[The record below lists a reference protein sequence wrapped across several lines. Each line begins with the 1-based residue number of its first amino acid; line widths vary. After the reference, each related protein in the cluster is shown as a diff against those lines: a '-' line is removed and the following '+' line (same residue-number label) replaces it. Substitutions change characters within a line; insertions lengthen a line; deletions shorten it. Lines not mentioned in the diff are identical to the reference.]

1 MVSKVAVS
9 KSTSRSVSPTS
20 ERFFRLM
27 AATAMLAA
35 CGGAERGGEETGGAD
50 LVLAGGNILTMDRTH
65 PEATAVAI
73 RGDRIV
79 AVGSD
84 RQVKAWVGA
93 RTRVVQLEGRSVTPG
108 LTDSHAHLYGLGAAL
123 EALDLKGAASEEAA
137 AAKAGAAAKALPD
150 GEWLLGRGWDQNL
163 WPDKKF
169 PSAASLDKAV
179 GERPAALRRVDG
191 HAVWV
196 SSVALKL
203 AGIDRNTVDPKGGRI
218 VRDGAGDPTGVLVDN
233 AMDLVD
239 ARMPAAT
246 DAARQRRIL
255 AAAQKA
261 VAAGITCVHEMGIED
276 ATADVYRNLDDERRL
291 PLRVYAFLSG
301 DPRMAESLPRRVPEV
316 DRDGNARFI
325 VRGVKFFADGALG
338 SRGAVLLAPY
348 SDDPKNV
355 GLWVTPPGEL
365 GRAIEAAVEGGWQP
379 AVHAIGDAGVRA
391 VLDAYQSARAQH
403 PKADLRLRVEHAQV
417 VALADMTR
425 FAKLG
430 VIASMQPTH
439 ATSDMPWAEAR
450 LGPDRIRGAY
460 AWRQL
465 VDSGAHVAFGSDF
478 PVEEVAPLL
487 GLYAAVSRQDARGQP
502 PGGWRPEEKLSLE
515 EALRAFTSEGAYA
528 SFEEKNRGQIKAGMV
543 ADLTVYDRPLKAD
556 ASLLQ
561 TKIDMT
567 IVGGEPVYE
576 RTMR

>member
-1 MVSKVAVS
+1 MTAV
-9 KSTSRSVSPTS
+9 
-20 ERFFRLM
+20 LG
-27 AATAMLAA
+27 
-35 CGGAERGGEETGGAD
+35 CGGAERGGAEAAADMVLTGGA
-50 LVLAGGNILTMDRTH
+50 VMTMDKAH
-65 PEATAVAI
+65 PEATAIAI

-84 RQVKAWVGA
+84 REVMAWVGR
-93 RTRVVQLEGRSVTPG
+93 RTRVIPLEGRTVTPG
-108 LTDSHAHLYGLGAAL
+108 LTDSHAHLYGLGASL
-123 EALDLKGAASEEAA
+123 ESLSLRGAQSEEIAAEKAHAA
-137 AAKAGAAAKALPD
+137 ALGMPE
-150 GEWLLGRGWDQNL
+150 GEWLVGRGWDQNL

-169 PSAASLDKAV
+169 PTVASLDKAV
-179 GERPAALRRVDG
+179 GDRPAALRRIDG

-196 SSVALKL
+196 SSKALQL
-203 AGIDRNTVDPKGGRI
+203 AGIERSTPDPRGGRI
-218 VRDGAGDPTGVLVDN
+218 VRDGSGDATGVLIDQ
-233 AMDLVD
+233 AMDLID
-239 ARMPAAT
+239 DKMPPAS

-255 AAAQKA
+255 AAAKQA
-261 VAAGITCVHEMGIED
+261 IEAGITCVHEMGIDD
-276 ATADVYRNLDDERRL
+276 ATADVYRNLEDERRL

-301 DPRMAESLPRRVPEV
+301 DPKMAESLPRRVPDT

-348 SDDPKNV
+348 ADDPKNT

-365 GRAIEAAVEGGWQP
+365 ERAIEAAVEGGWQP

-391 VLDAYQSARAQH
+391 VLDAYQAVRAQQ
-403 PKADLRLRVEHAQV
+403 PNGDLRLRVEHAQV
-417 VALADMTR
+417 VAPQDMTR

-465 VDSGAHVAFGSDF
+465 LRSDAHVAFGSDF

-487 GLYAAVSRQDARGQP
+487 GIYAAVTRQDGKGQP
-502 PGGWRPEEKLSLE
+502 AGGWRPEEKLTLE
-515 EALRAFTSEGAYA
+515 EAVRAFTSEGAYA
-528 SFEEKNRGQIKAGMV
+528 SFSERNRGQIRVGML
-543 ADLTVYDRPLKAD
+543 ADLTVYDRRLAAD
-556 ASLLQ
+556 ASLLK
-561 TKIDMT
+561 TKIEMT

-576 RTMR
+576 RTTR